1 MALTNVEQIGSLLSE
16 LRSQQTV
23 SQGHLE
29 KTRLG
34 SSAEASEA
42 GSAFDQLLKGL
53 SDMQA
58 DADQA
63 IELLVKGEPV
73 DLHQVMISVEK
84 TDIAF
89 RLAVQ
94 LRNKLVRAYEEIM
107 RMQV

>member
-1 MALTNVEQIGSLLSE
+1 MDMERISSLVGSLLSQQTRSLGQLE
-16 LRSQQTV
+16 KSRSQ
-23 SQGHLE
+23 GAAGA
-29 KTRLG
+29 G
-34 SSAEASEA
+34 SSE
-42 GSAFDQLLKGL
+42 SAFSRVLTSLNDVQED
-53 SDMQA
+53 SDR
-58 DADQA
+58 A

-89 RLAVQ
+89 RLAIQ